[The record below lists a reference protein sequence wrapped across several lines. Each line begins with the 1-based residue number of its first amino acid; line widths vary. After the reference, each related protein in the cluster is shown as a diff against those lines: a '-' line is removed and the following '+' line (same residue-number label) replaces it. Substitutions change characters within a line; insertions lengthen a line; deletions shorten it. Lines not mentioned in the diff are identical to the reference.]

1 MPIELFWDDE
11 AQTVILAE
19 FSGEWSWDELHNM
32 LNTIKQ
38 LSEERQ
44 QVFGAI
50 IDLRQGLHLPGGTI
64 FNREGLSQFQRLL
77 TLSNGGQKGPMVIVG
92 MNSVVRTVFEAV
104 ASFDKSLLSDVSFV
118 DEMEEAPEQIYAMM
132 QDLNSIV

>member
-1 MPIELFWDDE
+1 MPIELFWDDD

-19 FSGEWSWDELHNM
+19 FSEKWSWDDLHAM
-32 LNTIKQ
+32 LSTIKK

-50 IDLRQGLHLPGGTI
+50 IDLRTGLHLPGGTI
-64 FNREGLSQFQRLL
+64 FNREGLNQFQRLL
-77 TLSNGGQKGPMVIVG
+77 SLSNGGKKGPMVIVG

-104 ASFDKSLLSDVSFV
+104 SNFDKSLANDVFFV
-118 DEMEEAPEQIYAMM
+118 DEMDEARENIYQKM
-132 QDLNSIV
+132 QKINKIA